1 MRDVAGGDDVTMPL
15 PFAPLRPFRPPM
27 SVDPVVILIALGA
40 AVAGFVQGLSGFAF
54 GMVAMSFWAWGVD
67 PRMASAMSVFGALTG
82 QLLAAFTV
90 RRKFHLATVLPF
102 LIGGAVGIPIGVSIL
117 PKLDI
122 HLFKLCLGIILVIWC
137 PIMLFSAKLPPIRR
151 GGRLA
156 DAVVGGI
163 GGILGGIG
171 GFTGIAPTLWCTLR
185 GFDKDTQ
192 RVVIQNFNLGALM
205 VTMAVY
211 IGTGIVTRDMLPMF
225 AIVAPAMLI
234 PTLLGTRVYLGISDI
249 MFRRIVLTLLTASG
263 LAMLASSVPQLLTR

>member
-1 MRDVAGGDDVTMPL
+1 MHVD
-15 PFAPLRPFRPPM
+15 
-27 SVDPVVILIALGA
+27 SVVLIIALGA
-40 AVAGFVQGLSGFAF
+40 VVAGFVQGLSGFAF
-54 GMVAMSFWAWGVD
+54 GMVAMSFWAWGVE

-102 LIGGAVGIPIGVSIL
+102 LLGGIVGIPIGVTIL
-117 PKLDI
+117 PMLDV

-137 PIMLFSAKLPPIRR
+137 PIMLFSGKLPPIRH
-151 GGRLA
+151 GGRVA
-156 DAVVGGI
+156 DAIVGGI
-163 GGILGGIG
+163 GGIMGGIG

-192 RVVIQNFNLGALM
+192 RVVIQNFNLGALL

-211 IGTGIVTRDMLPMF
+211 IGTGIITKDMLPMF

-234 PTLLGTRVYLGISDI
+234 PTLLGTRVYIGISDVA
-249 MFRRIVLTLLTASG
+249 FRRIVLTLLTCSG
-263 LAMLASSVPQLLTR
+263 AAMLIASVPRLF